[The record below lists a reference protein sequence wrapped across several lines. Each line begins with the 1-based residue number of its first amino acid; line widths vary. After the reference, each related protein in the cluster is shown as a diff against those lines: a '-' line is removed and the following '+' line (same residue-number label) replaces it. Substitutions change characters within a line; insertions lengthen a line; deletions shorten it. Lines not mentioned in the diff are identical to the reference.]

1 MNPGQ
6 AGEYIRRINLVS
18 DYIDRNLGS
27 ELTLCEL
34 ASVAGFSEYHFHRIF
49 AAMTGE
55 TLFCFIMRLRTERA
69 ATLLCAQPGLT
80 VTQIAAECGFSSHAV
95 LCRLF
100 KKRFGCAPSEFRHR
114 NHGQAE
120 GSLGQLLR
128 NRGEAPEGAAS
139 YNGNIR
145 ETRRNEMNP
154 VVSIEKIE
162 KTRLAYIRYVGPYAG
177 DAQLFERLYGRL
189 FAWAKPRGI
198 DTTVTYVLYHDD
210 PAITEEAKLRISVCV
225 PIGKDVA
232 VSGEVCEMEAFGS
245 TYAAGHFDLKN
256 GEYGQAWASMYSEW
270 LPGSGYTPANEPCFE
285 RYTSDGGDC
294 ESKMP
299 VDICIP
305 VQVL

>member
-27 ELTLCEL
+27 ELTLLEL

-55 TLFCFIMRLRTERA
+55 TLFQFITRLRTERA
-69 ATLLCAQPGLT
+69 ATLLCAKPGIP
-80 VTQIAAECGFSSHAV
+80 VTEIAVECGFSSHAV
-95 LCRLF
+95 FCRLF

-120 GSLGQLLR
+120 GNLGQLLR
-128 NRGEAPEGAAS
+128 NRGEAPEDS
-139 YNGNIR
+139 SRYNGIIT
-145 ETRRNEMNP
+145 ETRREIMNP

-162 KTRLAYIRYVGPYAG
+162 KTRLAYIRYVGPYAN
-177 DAQLFERLYGRL
+177 DPQLFESLYGRL
-189 FAWAKPRGI
+189 FAWAKPRGV
-198 DTTVTYVLYHDD
+198 DTSVTYVLYHDD
-210 PAITEEAKLRISVCV
+210 PAITEETKLRISVSV
-225 PIGKDVA
+225 PAGNAA
-232 VSGEVCEMEAFGS
+232 VSGEVCEMEAFGG
-245 TYAAGHFDLKN
+245 TYAVGHFDLKN
-256 GEYGQAWASMYSEW
+256 GEYGEAWASMYSGW
-270 LPGSGYTPANEPCFE
+270 LPSSGYTPANEPCFE
-285 RYTSDGGDC
+285 RYTSDSADC